1 MLINVWPRL
10 VRVCTMALALS
21 AMFPAFAAE
30 LPHVDHYDDLPSDAG
45 LSLKQTVDQATEVYP
60 KLAVAGAMEEEAGA
74 LRRRGDSWIP
84 GYPMLYGQY
93 IDDSLSRDRGI
104 KQVQTGIQLPLWMW
118 GQKAAGQQL
127 AEQAASNAT
136 EFQRALRYEVAG
148 LVREMLWDIRLAES
162 HSHLAKQV
170 YEVSS
175 RLTDTVRLRVEAGDL
190 ARADLLL
197 AQSDNLE
204 KLNAYTEAEANLM
217 HARQAYS
224 NLTRLERM
232 PAHFDETRSPRADI
246 EDDHPALKAANAA
259 VARAQAELEW
269 VKKSKQGNQ
278 PTVLVGTQHDWLE
291 RGLARDDSTNLVVQV
306 PFGGSDYNAPFEAEA
321 NVRLQQAVSE
331 RDLLAR
337 QLERSLHEAK
347 HHLLVDQAQ
356 LAVAVE
362 RKKLAE
368 RHFEISRTSFE
379 AGEMELLDL
388 LKIESAART
397 AIRDAEQ
404 LDIQLKRDTARYN
417 QVVGELP

>member
-1 MLINVWPRL
+1 MLNKVWPGL
-10 VRVCTMALALS
+10 ALACALVLPG
-21 AMFPAFAAE
+21 APPAWAGA
-30 LPHVDHYDDLPSDAG
+30 PVPVDHYDALPSDAG
-45 LSLKQTVDQATEVYP
+45 LSLKQTVDLATEVYP
-60 KLAVAGAMEEEAGA
+60 KLAVAGAMAEEAGA
-74 LRRRGDSWIP
+74 LRRRGDSWMP
-84 GYPMLYGQY
+84 GYPMLYAQY

-104 KQVQTGIQLPLWMW
+104 KQIQTGIQLPLWMW

-127 AEQAASNAT
+127 AEQAAGNAV

-148 LVREMLWDIRLAES
+148 LVREMLWDIRMTES

-217 HARQAYS
+217 HARQAFI
-224 NLTRLERM
+224 NLTRQERM
-232 PAHFDETRSPRADI
+232 PAYFDETRSRRTDI
-246 EDDHPALKAANAA
+246 DEEHPALKAANTA

-278 PTVLVGTQHDWLE
+278 PSVMVGTQHDWLE

-388 LKIESAART
+388 LKIEAAART